1 MLYSEQDLH
10 VLTSAIVGGGF
21 TKTRC
26 IINRHVSKSYSH
38 SNPEADLRAFAA
50 SHGVTECFVGLMT
63 AAYVDQAQVRTLHEG
78 DLTVTAI
85 ITAGLS
91 NPATPGL
98 TRPAAFRLGTINTI
112 LLIDGQLTPA
122 AMVNAVITTTET
134 KTQLLLERGVRT
146 PEGYPATG
154 TSTDAVIVACTGRGD
169 PLPYAGPAT
178 LVGWL
183 IGRVVRQALG
193 EALK

>member
-1 MLYSEQDLH
+1 LD
-10 VLTSAIVGGGF
+10 
-21 TKTRC
+21 
-26 IINRHVSKSYSH
+26 
-38 SNPEADLRAFAA
+38 D
-50 SHGVTECFVGLMT
+50 
-63 AAYVDQAQVRTLHEG
+63 G

-98 TRPAAFRLGTINTI
+98 TRPAAFGLGTINTI
-112 LLIDGQLTPA
+112 LLINGQLTPA
-122 AMVNAVITTTET
+122 AMVNAVITSTET

-193 EALK
+193 DALK